1 MEHLS
6 IEAQLDAMCDRAR
19 KAARALAPVGR
30 EQKDRALRAVA
41 EALVAAAA
49 RPSAVLDA
57 NAADVAAARAAGL
70 SDALVDRL
78 VLDEARLRA
87 IASAVLEIAA
97 FDDPVGEIIGMKRRP
112 NGLLIGQVRI
122 PLGVIAMIYEA
133 RPNVTV
139 DAAALCLKSGNA
151 ALLRG
156 GKEAARSNAAL
167 ASIVRDAIAS
177 VGLPADAVQVVPP
190 GSREEIKALVGMTGK
205 IDLVIPRGGEGLIRY
220 VAEHAR
226 VPVIQHYKGV
236 CHLYVDAEADL
247 DMAYRLVENGKLQRP
262 GVCNALECLLVCRA
276 SAPALLPR
284 LGVLIRERGLEVR
297 ADDEARALVPGAKPA
312 TEADWGTEFLA
323 PILAVRVLGSLDEAL
338 AHIAQYGSNH
348 TEVICTTRYDRAQ
361 RFLREVDASC
371 VLVNASSR
379 FNDGGELGLGAEIGI
394 STTKLH
400 AYGPMGLESLTAL
413 KWIAHGDGQTR

>member
-1 MEHLS
+1 VDSL
-6 IEAQLDAMCDRAR
+6 EAQLGAMCGRAR
-19 KAARALAPVGR
+19 KAARALAPLGR
-30 EQKDRALRAVA
+30 AQKDRALLAIA
-41 EALVAAAA
+41 EALVAASA

-57 NAADVAAARAAGL
+57 NAEDVVAARAAGL
-70 SDALVDRL
+70 SPALVDRL

-87 IASAVLEIAA
+87 LAGAVREIAA

-156 GKEAARSNAAL
+156 GKEAARTNAAL
-167 ASIVRDAIAS
+167 ATLVRGAIAA

-190 GSREEIKALVGMTGK
+190 GSREEIRALVAMTGQ

-236 CHLYVDAEADL
+236 CHLYVDDEADL
-247 DMAYRLVENGKLQRP
+247 DMAYRLVDNGKLQRP
-262 GVCNALECLLVCRA
+262 GVCNALECLLVNRA
-276 SAPALLPR
+276 SAAALLPR
-284 LGVLIRERGLEVR
+284 LGELVASRGLEVR
-297 ADDEARALVPGAKPA
+297 ADAEALALVPGAKAA
-312 TEADWGTEFLA
+312 TDADWGTEFLA
-323 PILAVRVLGSLDEAL
+323 PILAVRVVGSLDEAL
-338 AHIAQYGSNH
+338 AHIEAYGSSH
-348 TEVICTTRYDRAQ
+348 TEAICTTRYDRAQ

-371 VLVNASSR
+371 VLVNASTR

-413 KWIAHGDGQTR
+413 KWIAHGEGQTR